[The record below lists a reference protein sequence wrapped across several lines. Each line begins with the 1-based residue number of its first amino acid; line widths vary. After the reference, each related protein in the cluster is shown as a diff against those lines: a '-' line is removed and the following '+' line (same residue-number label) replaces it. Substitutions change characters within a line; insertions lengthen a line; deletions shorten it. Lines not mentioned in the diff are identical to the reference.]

1 MPHILYVYL
10 LQKMSDVANIDQMQ
24 PFGGQGANQAL
35 EDAGAL
41 GYIFNNIH
49 IDEGLTISLDMFD
62 KVRRLRASRAQ
73 VLSRVRTGK
82 EEGVREELLRY
93 ADPPGSCE

>member
-1 MPHILYVYL
+1 
-10 LQKMSDVANIDQMQ
+10 MQ

-49 IDEGLTISLDMFD
+49 IDEGITLSLDMFD

-82 EEGVREELLRY
+82 EEGVREELLHY